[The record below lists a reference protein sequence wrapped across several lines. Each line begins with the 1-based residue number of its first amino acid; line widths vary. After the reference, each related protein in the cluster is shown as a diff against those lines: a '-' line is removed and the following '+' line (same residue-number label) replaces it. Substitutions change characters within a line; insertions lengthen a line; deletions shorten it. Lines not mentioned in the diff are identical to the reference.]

1 MANASALKPF
11 DGRTKIRQTLSSLP
25 HFSSGQNLTFLE
37 VQAQHAFIR
46 DEASKGRF
54 DASLTRW
61 CFEMLR
67 EVFDR
72 CVVRDLGPRSGEGG
86 EVEHVC

>member
-1 MANASALKPF
+1 MQPF
-11 DGRTKIRQTLSSLP
+11 AGRTKIREALAALP
-25 HFSSGQNLTFLE
+25 HFKSGQNLTFLE

-54 DASLTRW
+54 DAALTRW

-67 EVFDR
+67 ELFDR
-72 CVVRDLGPRSGEGG
+72 CVVRELGPRVGDGSEP
-86 EVEHVC
+86 EHVC